1 MWLIGLLLFKTRGN
15 SSSSGV
21 NSALVLLVFL
31 GRRRHIIKAP
41 GQQTDFSEIH
51 ITPIGPFE
59 RMESGWV
66 GNLRCP
72 RFTE

>member
-41 GQQTDFSEIH
+41 GEQTDFSEFTLH
-51 ITPIGPFE
+51 
-59 RMESGWV
+59 RLARLRGWKV
-66 GNLRCP
+66 DGWEFAVSPLY
-72 RFTE
+72 